1 MLLLGLGCSVSVW
14 LPEMEILQRARAA
27 FAGPQGVLV
36 VGNHRAL
43 LGRQPRSALGC
54 YLVGLTTVTAFD
66 LLIAVPHR
74 LTAALVVAGSHR
86 PSWMPLGTGR
96 RRRTQRAGEV
106 PALPSA
112 AGLIPASGPEIYRF
126 SSADARAAR

>member
-1 MLLLGLGCSVSVW
+1 MFWSSETTVPCWVVSRGPPSV
-14 LPEMEILQRARAA
+14 
-27 FAGPQGVLV
+27 
-36 VGNHRAL
+36 
-43 LGRQPRSALGC
+43 C

-112 AGLIPASGPEIYRF
+112 AGLIPASGPDIYRF